1 MAIIPWVEAGTQGI
15 GGKYFREIRP
25 RQITPGIVSVTRP
38 KSSGV
43 VKYDT
48 RVEGGSF
55 LFSKTKSTSPGHSLI
70 LPRAEVNPA
79 SPPAAS
85 VLGRVVFT
93 VLRLDGTI
101 QVTADKVTRLTI
113 ISCLLLEH
121 GWPVT
126 RKLNM

>member
-1 MAIIPWVEAGTQGI
+1 MMRGWKEGAFQN
-15 GGKYFREIRP
+15 EIHFSRP
-25 RQITPGIVSVTRP
+25 
-38 KSSGV
+38 
-43 VKYDT
+43 
-48 RVEGGSF
+48 
-55 LFSKTKSTSPGHSLI
+55 LFTII

-101 QVTADKVTRLTI
+101 QVAAKKVTRLTI